1 MAIFRIKKNINYTV
15 MSNCHLKDKNMSLKA
30 KGLLSLMLSLPDDW
44 DYSVNGLV
52 AICKENKTAI
62 QNTLRELE
70 ENGYLIRTKIKNEKG
85 QFDYEYDVYETPYSD
100 NPRLDNPQL
109 GNLFTDNLWLGNQP
123 QLNTKELNT
132 KELSTKELNIDNQY
146 MSEGVEKTEPVKD
159 YEEKFNIFYKAYPK
173 KVAKTKVLSWFKSNK
188 PKDDLFELMMKQ
200 LEVFKKSY
208 NWNKDNGQYIPNPTT
223 WLNQKRWE
231 DEIEITNNLS
241 GIHIKTEEEK
251 IEFGKKLE
259 ELYGNKKGKTKI
271 VTDCPD
277 LPF

>member
-70 ENGYLIRTKIKNEKG
+70 ENGYLIRKKIKNEKG
-85 QFDYEYDVYETPYSD
+85 QFDYEYDVYENPYSD